1 MELHFNKIQDLE
13 NSESKI
19 SSSILKT
26 TENYTS
32 QLIDLNN
39 TLFNNSVLE
48 SKSENINYFDNKKT
62 FTNEQNCILCFKK
75 QLCTKMG
82 VCRNCFFTKED
93 LADKNLNKENN
104 LDNERNIIKNNHE
117 LMSFNKFDL
126 DLKGIASGNDVFPEY
141 DEGCEKG
148 QAVIN
153 NKFTNKNGYATIDLN
168 FSKMKNHVGNNYNI
182 KPNIDSKIS
191 FSNNLTNNND
201 NFRKL
206 NLKSETLIDQRN
218 KNSANPNLNNNNNF
232 IFNCNNDKKN
242 TNKNEKPRNFNI
254 NDNIN
259 HKILNLGSNL
269 ISESLSKKNETLNY
283 NKNINE
289 YRFESK
295 LVKIKLDN
303 IENQYASFV
312 KDKLSKS
319 SDRFIRNSLNSSI
332 SSNNINKPI
341 KIIKADFNKDNT
353 ARLSNREMKIT
364 VRNEFKIPTAN
375 ITINP
380 KSFVTKNVELKLKS
394 DKENTEIKTAI
405 LKNPTIKRTNTRNNK
420 VMNKNASNF
429 KN

>member
-1 MELHFNKIQDLE
+1 MKLHLNKIQDLK

-19 SSSILKT
+19 STSILKN

-39 TLFNNSVLE
+39 TLFNFSVLE

-62 FTNEQNCILCFKK
+62 FMNEQNCILCFKN

-93 LADKNLNKENN
+93 LTDRNINKENN
-104 LDNERNIIKNNHE
+104 LDTERNIIKNNHE

-126 DLKGIASGNDVFPEY
+126 DLKGNASGNDVFPKY
-141 DEGCEKG
+141 DEDCQKG
-148 QAVIN
+148 EAEIN
-153 NKFTNKNGYATIDLN
+153 NKFTNKNGNAMVDLN
-168 FSKMKNHVGNNYNI
+168 FFKMKNHIGNNYNI
-182 KPNIDSKIS
+182 NPNIDSKIS
-191 FSNNLTNNND
+191 FSNNLINNND
-201 NFRKL
+201 NFHKL
-206 NLKSETLIDQRN
+206 NLKSDTLIDQRN
-218 KNSANPNLNNNNNF
+218 ENFAKRNLNNDN
-232 IFNCNNDKKN
+232 KN
-242 TNKNEKPRNFNI
+242 TNKNEKQRNFNN

-259 HKILNLGSNL
+259 HKILNLGSNH
-269 ISESLSKKNETLNY
+269 ISESLSRINETLNY

-289 YRFESK
+289 NRFESK

-303 IENQYASFV
+303 IENQYDSFA
-312 KDKLSKS
+312 KEKLSKS
-319 SDRFIRNSLNSSI
+319 SDHFIRNSLNNSI

-364 VRNEFKIPTAN
+364 IRNEFKIPSAN

-380 KSFVTKNVELKLKS
+380 KSFVTKNVELNLKS
-394 DKENTEIKTAI
+394 DKENTEIKTVI

-429 KN
+429 KD